1 MSRLLKIVLLISF
14 FGSLSC
20 EGRIVIPPLLDR
32 PERVLEGYEAYLICK
47 TRKDMFYSGETTV
60 GWHYQH
66 DKTKDTTKDPGIYI
80 VGDKDN
86 SKCGKKVEA
95 VGNNMESWCLDL
107 KPSYTNLFVKNLQRK
122 DSGIFTCV
130 ETYVDHPGKK
140 NYAGYDVQV
149 TYLDKPVVI
158 ADTGRIL
165 EGGKY
170 TLKCQSEG
178 FPVGNYQMYFN
189 GKNID
194 SLLETDL
201 KGSNVSFNSTSGV
214 LTIGK
219 FSSKNVG
226 DYVCV
231 VDNDYFQK
239 ESDKIRL
246 DFSVFTNLTIVGILV
261 GSLIM
266 LGVLTGWL

>member
-1 MSRLLKIVLLISF
+1 MSKFLKVVLLILF
-14 FGSLSC
+14 FGSLS
-20 EGRIVIPPLLDR
+20 GDSRIVIPPLLKM
-32 PERVLEGYEAYLICK
+32 PERVVEGYKSYLRCE
-47 TRKDMFYSGETTV
+47 TQKDRFYSGETKVT
-60 GWHYQH
+60 WHYRH
-66 DKTKDTTKDPGIYI
+66 DKTKVTTKDPGIYI
-80 VGDKDN
+80 VSENDEN
-86 SKCGKKVEA
+86 TCGKNVNA
-95 VGNNMESWCLDL
+95 VSNNMESWCFE
-107 KPSYTNLFVKNLQRK
+107 PNTTNLMLKNPQRI

-130 ETYVDHPGKK
+130 KTYVDHPGKK
-140 NYAGYDVQV
+140 NYAGYDVEV
-149 TYLDKPVVI
+149 MYLDKPVI
-158 ADTGRIL
+158 TADTGRIL
-165 EGGKY
+165 EGAEY